1 MDSANRTRKKFIKTE
16 GRMTKTKQASDPSA
30 VQVQALPGKT
40 PEQLRAAVALL
51 PSFNGAGVIQ
61 VYQAN
66 VTGKDTDL
74 KALSDGLRATFAEVK
89 AGDLGGVE
97 AMLISQATALQTIF
111 TSLARRAANQ
121 EHLRQYET
129 FLGLALKAQSQS
141 RATLSALVDLKY
153 PRQATFVK
161 QANIASGPQQVNNN
175 HALAD
180 GLSGPVTHAKENQPV
195 PNKLL
200 EDKSHERPYLDIGAT
215 PTAKRSH
222 QAVEAVGKVNRA
234 KKPRG

>member
-1 MDSANRTRKKFIKTE
+1 MNKP
-16 GRMTKTKQASDPSA
+16 KQKSGSS
-30 VQVQALPGKT
+30 VLQVQPAAGKT
-40 PEQLRAAVALL
+40 PEQLRAGVALL
-51 PSFNGAGVIQ
+51 PSFNGAAVMQ
-61 VYQAN
+61 AYQGN
-66 VTGKDTDL
+66 VTGKDPDL
-74 KALSDGLRATFAEVK
+74 KTLADGLRATFAEVK

-121 EHLRQYET
+121 EHLSRYET

-161 QANIASGPQQVNNN
+161 QANIANGPQQVSNSP
-175 HALAD
+175 APAA
-180 GLSGPVTHAKENQPV
+180 SITHAKENQPMQ
-195 PNKLL
+195 NKLL
-200 EDKSHERPYLDIGAT
+200 EDKTHERPYLDIGAT
-215 PTAKRSH
+215 PAAKRSH
-222 QAVEAVGKVNRA
+222 QTVEAVVKVNRA

>member
-1 MDSANRTRKKFIKTE
+1 
-16 GRMTKTKQASDPSA
+16 MTNAKQKSGSSV
-30 VQVQALPGKT
+30 VQLEVAPGKT
-40 PEQLRAAVALL
+40 PEQLRTGVALL
-51 PSFNGAGVIQ
+51 PSFNGAAVMQ
-61 VYQAN
+61 AYQGN
-66 VTGKDTDL
+66 VTGKDPDL
-74 KALSDGLRATFAEVK
+74 KTLADGLCATFAEVK

-121 EHLRQYET
+121 EHLSRYET

-161 QANIASGPQQVNNN
+161 QANIANGPQQVNNGAAPAIA
-175 HALAD
+175 HAQ
-180 GLSGPVTHAKENQPV
+180 ENQPV
-195 PNKLL
+195 QNKLL
-200 EDKSHERPYLDIGAT
+200 EDKTHERPYLDIGAT
-215 PTAKRSH
+215 SAATRSN